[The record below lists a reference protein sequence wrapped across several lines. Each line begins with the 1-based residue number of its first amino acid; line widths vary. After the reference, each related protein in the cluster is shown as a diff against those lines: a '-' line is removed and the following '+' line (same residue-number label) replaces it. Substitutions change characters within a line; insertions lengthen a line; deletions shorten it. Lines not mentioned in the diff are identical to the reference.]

1 MSYHD
6 VATSSAS
13 DDWPTDP
20 AVFAALNR
28 EFGPFDLDVCATAEN
43 AKCPRFYTEADDGLT
58 QPWEG
63 RVFMNPPY
71 GRFIGRWMRKAR
83 QEGARGATV
92 VCLIP
97 ARVDTAWWRDSAREA
112 SLVRI
117 FPGRLRF
124 GPLDSPAPFPSALI
138 VFGPLAGR
146 RHGTEPV
153 RCARC
158 KGWFFP
164 ARADATTCSD
174 RCRQALKRSRLRT
187 GRRDKKGTRKR
198 AA

>member
-1 MSYHD
+1 MSYLA

-20 AVFAALNR
+20 AVFAALAR
-28 EFGPFDLDVCATAEN
+28 EFGPFDLDVCASPDN
-43 AKCPRFYTEADDGLT
+43 AKCPRFYTAADDGLT

-71 GRFIGRWMRKAR
+71 GRTIGLWMRKAR
-83 QEGARGATV
+83 LAAADGALV
-92 VCLIP
+92 VCLVP
-97 ARVDTAWWRDSAREA
+97 ARPDTAWWRESKAEA
-112 SLVRI
+112 TLVR
-117 FPGRLRF
+117 FYPGRLRF

-138 VFGPLAGR
+138 VLGALAGR
-146 RHGTEPV
+146 HGTRPT

-164 ARADATTCSD
+164 ARADAQTCSD
-174 RCRQALKRSRLRT
+174 RCRQGLRRSRLRT
-187 GRRDKKGTRKR
+187 DKRDRRR
-198 AA
+198 AS